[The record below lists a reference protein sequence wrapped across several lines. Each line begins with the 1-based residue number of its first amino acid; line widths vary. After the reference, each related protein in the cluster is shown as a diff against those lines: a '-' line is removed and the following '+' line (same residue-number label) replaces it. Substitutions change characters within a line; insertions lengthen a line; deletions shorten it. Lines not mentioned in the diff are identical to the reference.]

1 MQMKKISDTVTTVHR
16 HTVEITPSPTTTD
29 MSCSIHFM
37 LWFFIHHL
45 FLQQVQVFEGQRVN

>member
-1 MQMKKISDTVTTVHR
+1 MKKISDTVTTVHR
-16 HTVEITPSPTTTD
+16 RIVEITPSPTTTD
-29 MSCSIHFM
+29 VSCSIHFM